1 MRYTYL
7 LQWKYV
13 DDYDDQKN
21 LILYIVIINS
31 VKYKM
36 NITIKINLLKKNI
49 DKFMT

>member
-13 DDYDDQKN
+13 DDHDDQKN

-49 DKFMT
+49 NKFMT